1 MSKTKKVAH
10 LNASRKFVVSSKPD
24 SKPPVVLPKDW
35 LVHSVDL
42 HLRGLI
48 DSIRINTAYCQLGM
62 AALRQWFLAALSG
75 ARVTGLIIGVSGTG
89 KTKLLEMFA
98 ALFPPYRDENGLK
111 HRVVIVNVPSE
122 PTPISL
128 LEAML
133 LALGDPRPASGTRSA
148 KTRRVINAIVAQGVL
163 MLILDDLQRFV
174 DRNSDLVLY
183 SASECLKEI
192 LSNTGISI
200 VCAGLPEARLVVDAN
215 EQLKRHFTS
224 PVNIPRFN
232 WSDEES
238 RTAFVALLR
247 AFQKRLSMFEI
258 PKLTGSEM
266 ALRVY
271 LGTGGLIDFIAKILK
286 QIVWDAMDRGSRKVT
301 LKDME
306 TAWSRALWDA
316 EKLGENPFSEN
327 FEVRKDTE
335 QKIEAAKKINQR
347 VERPIGKRHRKSALK
362 LIGL

>member
-1 MSKTKKVAH
+1 MPKTRKVAH
-10 LNASRKFVVSSKPD
+10 LDAGRKFVVSSRPD
-24 SKPPVVLPKDW
+24 SEPPVVLPKDW
-35 LVHSVDL
+35 LIHSVDL

-48 DSIRINTAYCQLGM
+48 DSIRITTAYCELGM

-75 ARVTGLIIGVSGTG
+75 ARVTGLIVGDSGTG
-89 KTKLLEMFA
+89 KSKLLEMFA
-98 ALFPPYRDENGLK
+98 ALFPPHRDENGLIQ
-111 HRVVIVNVPSE
+111 RVVIINVPSE

-133 LALGDPRPASGTRSA
+133 RALGDPRPGSGTRSA
-148 KTRRVINAIVAQGVL
+148 KTRRVINAIADQGVL

-192 LSNTGISI
+192 LSNTRISI
-200 VCAGLPEARLVVDAN
+200 VCAGLPESRLVIDAN

-224 PVNIPRFN
+224 PVSIPRFN
-232 WSDEES
+232 WSDTNS
-238 RTAFVALLR
+238 RKAFVALLV
-247 AFQKRLSMFEI
+247 AFQKHLTMFEM
-258 PKLTGSEM
+258 PNLCGREM

-286 QIVWDAMDRGSRKVT
+286 QTIWDAMDRGSRKIT
-301 LKDME
+301 LTDME
-306 TAWSRALWDA
+306 TAWRGALWDA
-316 EKLGENPFSEN
+316 ENLGENPFSEK
-327 FEVRKDTE
+327 FDVKKDAK

-347 VERPIGKRHRKSALK
+347 VERPLAKRKRKSSLK